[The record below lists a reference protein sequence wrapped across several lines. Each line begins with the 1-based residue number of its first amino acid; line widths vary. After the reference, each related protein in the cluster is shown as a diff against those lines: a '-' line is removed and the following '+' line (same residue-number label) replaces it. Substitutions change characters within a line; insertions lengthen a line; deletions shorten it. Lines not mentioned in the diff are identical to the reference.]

1 MVETAMNEGQRTI
14 STLSP
19 DKGGDAPGA
28 PPVITKSQFKQ
39 LGQLGVLY
47 LQQGL
52 LSKARLVFEKLV
64 EIDPQ
69 SSDAHSALGAVLIR
83 QREDDMALMHLN
95 RAIELDSH
103 EISSYINR
111 GEVRLRLNQIEPAL
125 EDLKRAL
132 ELDPEIKDPATRRA
146 RAMLL
151 GIQETL
157 KRASH

>member
-19 DKGGDAPGA
+19 DKGGAAPGA

-83 QREDDMALMHLN
+83 QREDD
-95 RAIELDSH
+95 
-103 EISSYINR
+103 
-111 GEVRLRLNQIEPAL
+111 
-125 EDLKRAL
+125 KRAL